1 MEIKIVMIYMDD
13 IFGGRVSGG
22 CSGGGQ
28 CRGPNIDRT
37 MNVNLPDPCERRCDR
52 DCEEE
57 PCVPYGCPVKLY
69 DKCVIYSG
77 SDFSGDGVPAGSD
90 ISVPL
95 GVMRRLIYSY
105 EERLEAYRNEVAEI
119 KSMVNEL
126 MNSIKGSDSSGDAN
140 EEEMW

>member
-1 MEIKIVMIYMDD
+1 MLYVDD

-37 MNVNLPDPCERRCDR
+37 MNVGLPDPCKRECDR
-52 DCEEE
+52 DCQEE

-77 SDFSGDGVPAGSD
+77 TAFAGDGVAEGSD
-90 ISVPL
+90 ISVVL
-95 GVMRRLIYSY
+95 DTMRRLVDSY
-105 EERLEAYRNEVAEI
+105 EGRLEAYRNEVAEM
-119 KSMVNEL
+119 KSVMNEL
-126 MNSIKGSDSSGDAN
+126 MNAVKGNDDSSDVN